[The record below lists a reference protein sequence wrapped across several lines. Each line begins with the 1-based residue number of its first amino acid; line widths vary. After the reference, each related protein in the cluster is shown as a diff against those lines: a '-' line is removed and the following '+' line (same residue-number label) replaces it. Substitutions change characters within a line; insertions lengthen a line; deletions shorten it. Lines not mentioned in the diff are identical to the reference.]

1 MRTRAPGRAQSLDV
15 WQTAVGLM
23 LTACPESLFMNRPA
37 RRNSASIVDLAPT
50 IFNYFAVPV
59 PENIDGTGLLN
70 NGVIFS

>member
-1 MRTRAPGRAQSLDV
+1 
-15 WQTAVGLM
+15 
-23 LTACPESLFMNRPA
+23 MNRPA

-50 IFNYFAVPV
+50 ILNYFAVPV